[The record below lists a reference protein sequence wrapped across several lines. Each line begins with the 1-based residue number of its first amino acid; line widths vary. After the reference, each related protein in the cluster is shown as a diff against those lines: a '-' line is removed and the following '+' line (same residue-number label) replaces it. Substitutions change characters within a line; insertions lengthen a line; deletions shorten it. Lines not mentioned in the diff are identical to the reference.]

1 MEFIF
6 WIHIEVVLILERV
19 GNMIKLYVEKIDDYD
34 YYFSDDKGN
43 KFILNIEL
51 YNTIEKIEISDI
63 IYIDGSLLNI
73 NMPLSFELLV
83 DNSND
88 IDFIINKKDKILYFK
103 RIYG

>member
-1 MEFIF
+1 M
-6 WIHIEVVLILERV
+6 VERLD
-19 GNMIKLYVEKIDDYD
+19 NMVKLYVEKIDNYD
-34 YYFSDDKGN
+34 YYLRDDKSN
-43 KFILNIEL
+43 RYILNIEL
-51 YNTIEKIEISDI
+51 YNTMEKIEISDI